1 MTPAAA
7 AAPTGLTTVLG
18 FAGRLSDPAVVLGL
32 PSRENP
38 MVMRSDWSPS
48 MGVKS
53 PLRASSA
60 SAMGG
65 SGGSGVWVGVMV
77 VVVGVL
83 EVVQAARPGASANR
97 ARNRRRFMISA

>member
-1 MTPAAA
+1 
-7 AAPTGLTTVLG
+7 VLG
-18 FAGRLSDPAVVLGL
+18 FTGRLSDPAVVLGL

-60 SAMGG
+60 SVMGG
-65 SGGSGVWVGVMV
+65 SGGSGVWVGFMV
-77 VVVGVL
+77 VVVVLGVL
-83 EVVQAARPGASANR
+83 QSVQSARRGTNENR
-97 ARNRRRFMISA
+97 ARNRRRIMVLA